1 VAYYKA
7 TFPRVVGPG
16 QDLNQGNR
24 EEVAR
29 LFPNPIK
36 YYNKNQAKK
45 INKNMSPT
53 PMRGDTSCNK
63 THDGD
68 IAMTP
73 QYK

>member
-16 QDLNQGNR
+16 QELNQGNR

-36 YYNKNQAKK
+36 YYNKNEAKK
-45 INKNMSPT
+45 
-53 PMRGDTSCNK
+53 
-63 THDGD
+63 
-68 IAMTP
+68 
-73 QYK
+73 YL

>member
-1 VAYYKA
+1 MAYYKA
-7 TFPRVVGPG
+7 TFPRVVGPE

-45 INKNMSPT
+45 YIKTCPLH
-53 PMRGDTSCNK
+53 PRGVIYHVK
-63 THDGD
+63 
-68 IAMTP
+68 I
-73 QYK
+73 

>member
-16 QDLNQGNR
+16 QELYQGNR

-45 INKNMSPT
+45 YLLKHVPY
-53 PMRGDTSCNK
+53 
-63 THDGD
+63 THEG
-68 IAMTP
+68 
-73 QYK
+73 